1 MTICQ
6 IKMKNNKKA
15 PVKLDRKDKRILKEL
30 FDDAR
35 KPVSEIA
42 RTVKLS
48 KEVVNYRI
56 NRLHKSGFLVGFNTV
71 IDVKKLG
78 WMMFLVY
85 VRLKN
90 LNSDEENYILLA
102 LKGHKNIAWIIR
114 CIGNHDIVLKIFAKD
129 QNEVGT
135 IMKSIEAECKIDE
148 YQIDYLSEEHA
159 VPFSFIYEADK
170 ETHVL
175 KDEKETKIR
184 LEEIDYEI
192 LAQLAKNARM
202 PLSELV
208 VKLKSTR
215 EIIRYH
221 LKKLETSNVILKY
234 RPDTLPALMGYNWY
248 FLILKTGNLDKATD
262 NKLKT
267 YLLNCENATYFYKTV
282 GSSDIQIELRVKT
295 TEELSNIISEI
306 RSILQSK
313 LKRHE
318 ILLVMKEPKY
328 TYFTEC
334 LVE

>member
-1 MTICQ
+1 M
-6 IKMKNNKKA
+6 
-15 PVKLDRKDKRILKEL
+15 KLDKKDRRILKEL

-35 KPVSEIA
+35 KPISEIA
-42 RTVKLS
+42 RKVRLS

-56 NRLHKSGFLVGFNTV
+56 NRLHESGFLVGFNTV

-90 LNSDEENYILLA
+90 LNPEEENRILLT
-102 LKGHKNIAWIIR
+102 LKEHENIAWMIK
-114 CIGNHDIVLKIFAKD
+114 CIGNYDIVLKIFAKN
-129 QNEVGT
+129 QNDVGT
-135 IMKSIEAECKIDE
+135 IIKNIEADCKIDE

-159 VPFSFIYEADK
+159 VPFSFIYEGDE

-175 KDEKETKIR
+175 KDEKEIKIN
-184 LEEIDYEI
+184 LEEIDYKI
-192 LAQLAKNARM
+192 LEQLAKNARM
-202 PLSELV
+202 PSSELV

-221 LKKLETSNVILKY
+221 LKKLETSKVILKY

-248 FLILKTGNLDKATD
+248 FLVLKTGNLDKNTD

-282 GSSDIQIELRVKT
+282 GSADIQIELRVKT
-295 TEELSNIISEI
+295 TEELSNIIGEI

-318 ILLVMKEPKY
+318 LLLIMKELKY

-334 LVE
+334 LIK